1 LASAVGV
8 VLSNWVEVHA
18 SRSARHAV
26 RSLVALNEVP
36 AAQAVQVRS
45 RVLPPLADMPSPATH
60 VLFVVQLVRRC
71 SEALWKVFA
80 GHAVH
85 VRAAVVLSAKI
96 SSPAAQKVCA
106 VQDISRWS
114 VTSRYVLAP
123 QAEQVRAVVKVSADI
138 L

>member
-1 LASAVGV
+1 V
-8 VLSNWVEVHA
+8 
-18 SRSARHAV
+18 
-26 RSLVALNEVP
+26 
-36 AAQAVQVRS
+36 
-45 RVLPPLADMPSPATH
+45 
-60 VLFVVQLVRRC
+60 
-71 SEALWKVFA
+71 ALWKVFA

-96 SSPAAQKVCA
+96 SSPAAQTVCA

>member
-1 LASAVGV
+1 M
-8 VLSNWVEVHA
+8 
-18 SRSARHAV
+18 
-26 RSLVALNEVP
+26 P